1 MSKVPI
7 SLIIDDGG
15 VVNTFHFH
23 DIGKKHELL
32 VPPAFAM
39 LFGKVCAKY
48 GVRGKFSVVPVPA
61 GLGRL
66 DEKDAVNM
74 VPAGNI
80 DAFIKYAKEYI
91 QPRFSITPELLT
103 HFLAWNPQ
111 TRRNLH
117 VCEDAFVSSATAE
130 EIAEYLSVGLEILN
144 NIGLTPKGVSSPWST
159 GRDNEDNYARG
170 IGMACKRT
178 LNLDRC
184 FYFLHSREAGFTRP
198 KVVVDT
204 PETGKVVTI
213 PNNTIDAFWG
223 TMNPNSV
230 EQAINNARAGIDSL
244 LSEDGKTGKLR
255 ELYEANEP
263 MVMITHWQSL
273 YSDGR
278 AIGLEAFEHLL
289 QRIEKSFGSN
299 AEWVN
304 FEELSKLYCP

>member
-39 LFGKVCAKY
+39 LFGKICARY
-48 GVRGKFSVVPVPA
+48 GVKGKFSIVPVPA

-66 DEKDAVNM
+66 DEKDNVNM

-80 DAFIKYAKEYI
+80 EAFVKYAKEYI

-103 HFLAWNPQ
+103 HFLAWNPV

-117 VCEDAFVSSATAE
+117 VCEDAFVSSASAE
-130 EIAEYLSVGLEILN
+130 KIADYLVVGMEILCN
-144 NIGLTPKGVSSPWST
+144 LGLAPSGVSSPWKT
-159 GRDNEDNYARG
+159 GIDNEDNYARG
-170 IGMACKRT
+170 IGMACKRA
-178 LNLDRC
+178 LGLDRS
-184 FYFLHSREAGFTRP
+184 FYFLHSREDGFFRP
-198 KVVVDT
+198 KEMCNSSDT
-204 PETGKVVTI
+204 GRVITI

-223 TMNPNSV
+223 TMNPADTA
-230 EQAINNARAGIDSL
+230 QAIANARAGIDSL
-244 LSEDGKTGKLR
+244 ISEDGRSGKLR
-255 ELYEANEP
+255 ELYDAGEP

-278 AIGLEAFEHLL
+278 AIGLEGFEHLL
-289 QRIEKSFGSN
+289 QRIEKIFGN
-299 AEWVN
+299 NVEWVN
-304 FEELSKLYCP
+304 FEELSGIYCP